1 MKDAS
6 YLRWLYREG
15 NIGILLQEGNKVEI
29 KPANCETVR
38 VDVINVK
45 CKWVSH
51 VQ

>member
-1 MKDAS
+1 M
-6 YLRWLYREG
+6 
-15 NIGILLQEGNKVEI
+15 
-29 KPANCETVR
+29 NCEIVR